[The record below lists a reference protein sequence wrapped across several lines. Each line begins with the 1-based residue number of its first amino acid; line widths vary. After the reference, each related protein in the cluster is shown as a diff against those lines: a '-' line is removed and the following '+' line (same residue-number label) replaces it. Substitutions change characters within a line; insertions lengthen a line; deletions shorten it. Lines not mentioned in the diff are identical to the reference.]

1 MKLKIPSIKLVTKT
15 ILIGTLALNGMGY
28 ASAYMMTHYKSSE
41 KFSLGVPRSQNYNNP
56 QDFNLEYTNHKI
68 LLPEKQWLDS
78 WLIKS
83 ETKSQGVAILFH
95 GKDNNKSSLLDAA
108 KIFHNLNYDT
118 LLVDFRG
125 AGKSSGNITTVG
137 AEEAK
142 DVMAAFNY
150 LEQLNLEKP
159 VVLYGISMGSA
170 AILRAISKHNIQ
182 PDSIILELPF
192 TSLLSAV
199 KTRLRN
205 SHLPPS
211 PMGELIVFWGSIQ
224 HGFNGF
230 KHQPLEDAKVVKC
243 PTLVLAG
250 ERDLTVTIAE
260 IEILS
265 RNLNVPK
272 SMVVFPQAGHEILAR
287 SQQELWTK
295 IVKNFLSAIFTQPI
309 ADNTDNLSLMIY

>member
-1 MKLKIPSIKLVTKT
+1 MKLKIPSIKLITKT

-28 ASAYMMTHYKSSE
+28 ASAYMMTHYQSADE
-41 KFSLGVPRSQNYNNP
+41 KFSLGVPRSQNYNSP
-56 QDFNLEYTNHKI
+56 QDFNLEYTTHKI
-68 LLPEKQWLDS
+68 PLPDNQWLDS

-83 ETKSQGVAILFH
+83 AAKSQGVAILFH

-125 AGKSSGNITTVG
+125 AGKSSGNISTVG
-137 AEEAK
+137 AGEAK
-142 DVMAAFNY
+142 DVVAAVNY

-159 VVLYGISMGSA
+159 VILYGISMGSA
-170 AILRAISKHNIQ
+170 AILKAIAKHDIQ
-182 PDSIILELPF
+182 PDAIILELPF

-199 KTRLRN
+199 KTRLKN
-205 SHLPPS
+205 SYLPPS

-243 PTLVLAG
+243 PTLILAG
-250 ERDLTVTIAE
+250 ERDRTVTIAE
-260 IEILS
+260 IKMLS
-265 RNLNVPK
+265 QNINGFK
-272 SMVVFPQAGHEILAR
+272 NMVIFPQAGHEILAR
-287 SQQELWTK
+287 TDRELWTK
-295 IVKNFLSAIFTQPI
+295 TVTNFLARSQTQFW
-309 ADNTDNLSLMIY
+309 LR